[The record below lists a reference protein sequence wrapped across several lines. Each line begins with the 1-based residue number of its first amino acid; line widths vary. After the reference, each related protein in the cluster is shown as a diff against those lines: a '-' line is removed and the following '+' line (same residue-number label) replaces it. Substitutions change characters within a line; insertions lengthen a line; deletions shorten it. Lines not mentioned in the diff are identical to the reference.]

1 MQNPN
6 VSRHDNILVK
16 LDIGVPSDISYRL
29 ISIPAG
35 WKSKNLSKFYVPDYR
50 LLSIMLSV
58 TMIGFAYYIYSIVLN
73 CIQKS
78 FGLNNVAWYTM

>member
-6 VSRHDNILVK
+6 VPRHDNILVE
-16 LDIGVPSDISYRL
+16 LEIGVPSDISYRL
-29 ISIPAG
+29 ISIPAR
-35 WKSKNLSKFYVPDYR
+35 WKSRKFYVPDYR
-50 LLSIMLSV
+50 VLSIILSV

-78 FGLNNVAWYTM
+78 FGLNNIAWYRM